1 VYKIRL
7 ELEMATAAKVAA
19 ATGLLVGM
27 MTALLGTMTP
37 PQAIDLG
44 DGSLSPVSLVLREIS
59 ASQGVAVLEKRLERA
74 E

>member
-59 ASQGVAVLEKRLERA
+59 ASQGVAVLEKRLE
-74 E
+74 

>member
-7 ELEMATAAKVAA
+7 ELETATAAKVAA
-19 ATGLLVGM
+19 ATGLLAGM
-27 MTALLGTMTP
+27 MAALLGTMTH

-59 ASQGVAVLEKRLERA
+59 ASQGVAVLEKRLE
-74 E
+74 